1 MSEKD
6 KRVTLRK
13 SKKFAEK
20 HGLHAKPDSLIQAEI
35 LKHAKN
41 NELPCA
47 VAFEIAKDLGI
58 AADLVGMTADL
69 INFRLIKCQLGLFGY
84 YPKKKMITPHTQVDP
99 DLKNAISEALI
110 NEQLPCKSAWEI
122 ASRFNIRKMAVGGAC
137 EALKVKIKPCQIGA
151 F

>member
-1 MSEKD
+1 M
-6 KRVTLRK
+6 TPRK
-13 SKKFAEK
+13 SKKFADK
-20 HGLHAKPDSLIQAEI
+20 HEPYAKPDSLIQAEI

-47 VAFEIAKDLGI
+47 VAIEIAKDLKI

-69 INFRLIKCQLGLFGY
+69 IDFRLVKCQLGLFGY
-84 YPKKKMITPHTQVDP
+84 YPTKKMITPDTQVDP
-99 DLKNAISEALI
+99 DLKNAISAALI
-110 NEQLPCKSAWEI
+110 NAQLPCKSAWEI